1 MNQDLLNKPSLKF
14 FVVDS
19 QQLCMD
25 GTTKVLRSKYPQ
37 AEIITTTNAIDFL
50 NQLSTYKP
58 DLIVMDISIT
68 EKPGEIPLIN
78 TGIQLL
84 KTIIHNYPQL
94 NIVVQSAY
102 IKTLVR
108 IKSEID
114 LHSGGFTVAD
124 KSISTIEFL
133 QTIEWAL
140 QGLTNTKYI
149 AHMNGASQV
158 KPEWLRL
165 LDLAFKEGF
174 QDKAIAQHICVSER
188 MVRHYWQGLQDILSI
203 DCDELKNQ
211 GKNLRIITQIRAREV
226 GLID

>member
-1 MNQDLLNKPSLKF
+1 MNQKF
-14 FVVDS
+14 FIVDS
-19 QQLCMD
+19 QQLWVD
-25 GTTKVLRSKYPQ
+25 GTVKILRSRYPQ
-37 AEIITTTNAIDFL
+37 AEIITAANAIDFL
-50 NQLSTYKP
+50 LQVSTYKP